1 MGLVFF
7 LARHFILFL
16 RGLAY
21 YFLKRLIFLKKN
33 HGLCAYVFLISAHNP
48 DIATQNSFLAIRSS
62 LSAV

>member
-21 YFLKRLIFLKKN
+21 KFLKRPIFLKN

-48 DIATQNSFLAIRSS
+48 DIFTQNSFLAIRSS